1 MKKGGL
7 GKGLSGLL
15 GDIDEVYSKELGL
28 DKNKVSE
35 ILIEKIRPNP
45 FQPRKY
51 FDEESLNELAKSIE
65 EYGLIQPI
73 VVLRKTDSFIL
84 VSGERR
90 LRASQI
96 LGLKTIWALIS
107 DAKEEKLRELAL
119 IENIQRENL
128 NPIELAISYK
138 SLIEEHKITQ
148 ENLGSILH
156 KSRSQ
161 ITNTLRLLNLD
172 PRTQNLIAEGKI
184 SQGHAKVLVGL
195 DKKDEKMMVDSI
207 IGQKLNVHDTE
218 KIARKIKDKGKSPL
232 NSHFEFEDEMRKLK
246 QILDKHGFKC
256 KNRKEKLTV
265 YLTSIDK
272 IKKFSQFLD

>member
-7 GKGLSGLL
+7 GKGLSKLL
-15 GDIDEVYSKELGL
+15 GDMDAVYTKELGL
-28 DKNKVSE
+28 DKNQVRE
-35 ILIEKIRPNP
+35 ILIEKIKPNP

-51 FDEESLNELAKSIE
+51 FDEKSLNELSKSIE

-73 VVLRKTDSFIL
+73 VVLKKDDFFIL

-96 LGLKTIWALIS
+96 LGLKTIAALIS
-107 DAKEEKLRELAL
+107 NAKEEKLREFAL
-119 IENIQRENL
+119 IENIQREDL
-128 NPIELAISYK
+128 NPIELANSYK

-148 ENLGSILH
+148 ENLANILH

-161 ITNTLRLLNLD
+161 ITNTLRLLNLN
-172 PRTQNLIAEGKI
+172 PKTQDFIAQGKI

-195 DKKDEKMMVDSI
+195 DKKDEEMVVDSI
-207 IGQKLNVHDTE
+207 LGQKLNVHDTE
-218 KIARKIKDKGKSPL
+218 KMIKKIKNKGKFSL
-232 NSHFEFEDEMRKLK
+232 NSHFEFENEMKK
-246 QILDKHGFKC
+246 ITQILAQYGFEC
-256 KNRKEKLTV
+256 KNQKEKLTI

-272 IKKFSQFLD
+272 IKKFSKILD